1 MPLSSEA
8 HLWSLFSFLKNIFG
22 SEEMAQG
29 LKVLAALAEDPGS
42 NPSTHIVDPN
52 CNSSFRG
59 SETLFWPLWAWHT
72 LATQT
77 YVQAKNKKT
86 KNKKQKNP
94 TNQPNKQTK
103 NKNKKPRPLT

>member
-1 MPLSSEA
+1 
-8 HLWSLFSFLKNIFG
+8 
-22 SEEMAQG
+22 MAQG

-77 YVQAKNKKT
+77 YVQAKKNQKTKKQKNKT
-86 KNKKQKNP
+86 KNKKK
-94 TNQPNKQTK
+94 NQPTKQT
-103 NKNKKPRPLT
+103 NK